1 MTASLA
7 ALAAACGPTAE
18 STATTAPATPT
29 KAAATATTGAASTAT
44 VASQPTATRAAAT
57 VAAATATVAEVKL
70 RPVPVVAAP
79 PPNPQAQKGG
89 VYRVLATTDP
99 TDFGIWDSS
108 QGGTFTPAVPAV
120 DALLDTNVYQPGKL
134 SQVLPSLSYDWW
146 TDATGTKWTFK
157 LREGVKASD
166 GVAFTCADAK
176 FSLDTIRLGR
186 DAKGT
191 QMRRSPRGALL
202 VRVKDTKCADDYT
215 LEITTNG
222 PLPSLA
228 QTLAFTSFA
237 MLPKHV
243 YEGNLDL
250 WLKTV
255 GPGFGPF
262 MFKEYKQTEYVKL
275 VRNPNYWQQPYPYL
289 DEFHVLNLG
298 STSATQSAFR
308 VGRSEEISGIGFPP
322 NIRDQMEKEAKIT
335 VYGRF
340 VADFVHFYQ
349 ANWQRAPWKDPRFS
363 LAMRCA
369 IDSRKIIDTAL
380 NKEGYEG
387 PIFPLSETPG
397 GPEWTITKE
406 EWKAI
411 SPCHGPT
418 TETNMPQRQQMAR
431 DLLAQLG
438 FGPMNPAKPASYTG
452 ANNQVWVSIL
462 DDFKQVGIE
471 PVMRTVN
478 TDQQYNIQVNGEA
491 DIFQQSAQDSFRDPD
506 HWLYAKF
513 YSTSDRNYGK
523 YTNPEIDALID
534 KQSQTLDKVERYKII
549 KEIEKKLLKD
559 NAMIS
564 AYYRY
569 YVKLL
574 SVWVQDL
581 YWGQPDNGQNSAGKY
596 SRAWIDQAKM
606 KQVLGQ

>member
-1 MTASLA
+1 MTSR
-7 ALAAACGPTAE
+7 
-18 STATTAPATPT
+18 STATI
-29 KAAATATTGAASTAT
+29 
-44 VASQPTATRAAAT
+44 V
-57 VAAATATVAEVKL
+57 AATATVADVKL

-79 PPNPQAQKGG
+79 APNPQAQKGG
-89 VYRVLATTDP
+89 VYRRTANTDP

-108 QGGTFTPAVPAV
+108 SGGTLPPAIPAV
-120 DALLDTNVYQPGKL
+120 DALLDTNVYEPDKL
-134 SQVLPSLSYDWW
+134 RQILPSLSYDWW

-157 LREGVKASD
+157 LREGVKASN
-166 GVAFTCADAK
+166 GSAFTCADAK

-191 QMRRSPRGALL
+191 QLRRSPRGTLL
-202 VRVKDTKCADDYT
+202 VRVKDTKCADDFT

-222 PLPSLA
+222 PLPSLP

-237 MLPKHV
+237 MLPKSV
-243 YEGNLDL
+243 YEGHLDL
-250 WLKTV
+250 WLTTI
-255 GPGFGPF
+255 GPGYGPF
-262 MFKEYKQTEYVKL
+262 MFKEYKQTEIIKL

-289 DEFHVLNLG
+289 DEFQVINLG
-298 STSATQSAFR
+298 STTAAQSAFR
-308 VGRSEEISGIGFPP
+308 VGRSEEGTLPV
-322 NIRDQMEKEAKIT
+322 NVRNQMESEGKII
-335 VYGRF
+335 VYGKH
-340 VADFVHFYQ
+340 VADFVHFFQ
-349 ANWQRAPWKDPRFS
+349 ANWQRTPWKDPRFS

-369 IDSRKIIDTAL
+369 IDSRKLITTSF
-380 NKEGYEG
+380 NGEGYEG

-397 GPEWTITKE
+397 GPEWTISKD

-418 TETNMPQRQQMAR
+418 TETNMAQRQQTAR

-438 FGPMNPAKPASYTG
+438 FGATNTAKPSAYKSPTD
-452 ANNQVWVSIL
+452 QVWVSIL

-471 PVMRTVN
+471 PVMRTVS
-478 TDQQYNIQVNGEA
+478 DPYDIQVSGDS
-491 DIFQQSAQDSFRDPD
+491 DIFQQGAQDSFRDPD

-549 KEIEKKLLKD
+549 KDIEKRLLKD

-564 AYYRY
+564 TYYRY
-569 YVKLL
+569 YIKLMSAWVKD
-574 SVWVQDL
+574 V

-596 SRAWIDQAKM
+596 SRAWIDPAKM
-606 KQVLGQ
+606 KQILGQ